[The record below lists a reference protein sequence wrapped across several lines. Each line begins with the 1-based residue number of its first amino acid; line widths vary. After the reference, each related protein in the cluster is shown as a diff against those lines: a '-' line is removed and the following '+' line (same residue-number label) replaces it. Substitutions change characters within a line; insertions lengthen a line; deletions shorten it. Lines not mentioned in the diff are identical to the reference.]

1 VFALPARET
10 LAGPASSAR
19 ANVAELGNGRAFGWE
34 EGRTRKGSEGSIQED
49 FMTDATS
56 AARAVG
62 MGIAG
67 GAAVT
72 ALIDLLIAKGVIDRE
87 EARGVLESA
96 MYRAA
101 MYTGTLEGHEATK
114 IIGKWL
120 EEEIA
125 ANDGSQ

>member
-1 VFALPARET
+1 VFPFRPETPSPAEVSNTRLED
-10 LAGPASSAR
+10 
-19 ANVAELGNGRAFGWE
+19 GRRPG
-34 EGRTRKGSEGSIQED
+34 KGSKGSLEED
-49 FMTDATS
+49 SMTDATS
-56 AARAVG
+56 AAKAVG

-67 GAAVT
+67 GATVT

-87 EARGVLESA
+87 EARGLLESA

-120 EEEIA
+120 ESEIVA
-125 ANDGSQ
+125 GGGSG

>member
-1 VFALPARET
+1 
-10 LAGPASSAR
+10 
-19 ANVAELGNGRAFGWE
+19 
-34 EGRTRKGSEGSIQED
+34 
-49 FMTDATS
+49 MTDVTS

-67 GAAVT
+67 GATVT

-101 MYTGTLEGHEATK
+101 MYTGTLEGTEATK

-120 EEEIA
+120 ESEPLKSG
-125 ANDGSQ
+125 DSDQPWP